1 MKTLLFVALGL
12 FAALHVVNL
21 ARYVWVA
28 SGASDIRPGWLQL
41 AIGFV
46 TNFFDALGIGNF
58 APTASAYRLLKLVPD
73 EGIPGTMNV
82 GHTLPVIVMAFLFIT
97 LVEVEPVTLVTM
109 IAASILGAWLGAGI
123 VSGLPRRGVQLGMG
137 GALLAAALLLT
148 MSQLQAFPVG
158 GTALGLRGGSFVIGV
173 GVALVLGALMTI
185 GVGFYAPCMI
195 AISLLG
201 MEPKASFP
209 IMMGACAFLMPVAS
223 ARFLRHDRL
232 NLRAALGLTLGG
244 VPAVFLAVWIVKSLP
259 LEAVRWLVVGIAVYT
274 AVTMLRAAKAGPK
287 S

>member
-1 MKTLLFVALGL
+1 MKLLLFVGLGI

-58 APTASAYRLLKLVPD
+58 APTAAAYRLLKLVPD
-73 EGIPGTMNV
+73 ERIPGTMNV
-82 GHTLPVIVMAFLFIT
+82 GHTLPVMVMAFLFIT
-97 LVEVEPVTLVTM
+97 LVEVEPVTLLSM
-109 IAASILGAWLGAGI
+109 ISASILGAWLGAGV

-137 GALLAAALLLT
+137 GALLAAAVLLT
-148 MSQLQAFPVG
+148 MGQLQAFPVG
-158 GTALGLRGGSFVIGV
+158 GTALGLDGVSLLIGAV
-173 GVALVLGALMTI
+173 VAAVLGALMTI

-223 ARFLRHDRL
+223 ARFLRRDRL
-232 NLRAALGLTLGG
+232 SLRAALGLTLGG

-259 LEAVRWLVVGIAVYT
+259 LEAVRWLVV
-274 AVTMLRAAKAGPK
+274 RC
-287 S
+287 SR